1 MTTELKTSA
10 SWRRCNTCKR
20 DIGFDKA
27 FHACSVTTCSTGRH
41 QPAFCSVNCWNEHVP
56 VMRHRDAWAIQRRS
70 PTRTQ
75 WEHQLSLEKEAERAR
90 EEALAAGLEPPPVRR
105 VVIPRHAAPEPAM
118 PKKDEIPDDILVVA
132 SKLKAY
138 IRARSGMNVSENVM
152 ERLSD
157 LVRILADQAIEH
169 ARAAARKTVMDR
181 DFTGPR

>member
-1 MTTELKTSA
+1 MPTDVKSSA
-10 SWRRCNTCKR
+10 SWKRCNTCKR

-27 FHACSVTTCSTGRH
+27 YYACSVSTCTTGRH
-41 QPAFCSVNCWNEHVP
+41 QPTFCSLPCWNEHVP
-56 VMRHRDAWAIQRRS
+56 VLRHRDAWAIQKRS

-75 WEHQLSLEKEAERAR
+75 WEAEQAQEKAAEKAR
-90 EEALAAGLEPPPVRR
+90 VDAIAAGVEPPPVRR
-105 VVIPRHAAPEPAM
+105 VIERRPDPEPVVA
-118 PKKDEIPDDILVVA
+118 KKDEIPDDILVVA

-157 LVRILADQAIEH
+157 LIRILSDQAIEH
-169 ARAAARKTVMDR
+169 ARFAGRRTVMDR